1 MSECPISVVDV
12 TLTKAKPYAT
22 AGLSNRQVK
31 RRQEDGRVN
40 VSSEA
45 KGRTIGDI
53 VRDNVVTPFNIL
65 IGILLVTIFF
75 VAPWQD
81 ALFGIV
87 MIANALIGVYQEVK
101 AKRTLDRLN
110 LLNAPKTTV
119 IRNAKRK
126 SIDTHEIVQDD
137 LVEFEPGDQVVI
149 DGQVISSRGLEVDE
163 SLLTGE
169 PDQIPKLEG
178 QQVLSGSFVV
188 AGTGTVRATR
198 VGDDSY
204 AARLAA
210 EAKEFAVVSSELRNG
225 IDWMLKGIAW
235 LIVPTLALLMWS
247 QLRTADIRGAL
258 RGSIAGI
265 VAMVPQGLVLVT
277 SVAFAVGV
285 IRLGRRNALVQELMA
300 VEGLARVDVL
310 CVDKTGT
317 LTTGQLSVVDLE
329 ALVVDNVSEA
339 LGALAASDP
348 SPNSTL
354 QAIAAAYSPPP
365 GWHATASVPFSSARK
380 WAGASFGAGS
390 ESSAAN
396 SSWLL
401 GAPDVLAPNR
411 PDVVERAEQLA
422 RSGYRTVLLARS
434 REPLTDEI
442 PTDIEPAAFVLLL
455 DKPRPDVKRILEYF
469 DSQGV
474 AVKVISGDHPAT
486 VAAIARQVGIELPRP
501 PVDARNLPSDPEELA
516 DLMQERSIF
525 GRVTPQQKRSMVA
538 ALQSRGHVVAM
549 TGDGVNDVL
558 ALKDADIGIAMGSG
572 SSATKAA
579 SQIVLLDSSFATLPH
594 VVAEGRRVI
603 ANVERVA
610 NLYLT
615 KTVYALALA
624 MTIGVANIAFPFL
637 PRHLTLVGTV
647 TIGIPSFFLALS
659 PSARRA
665 RTGFLMRVLRFA
677 VPAGALAAAATF
689 VGYRL
694 VLDQPG
700 SSIIEARTAATYV
713 LTLIGLF
720 ILAVISRP
728 YNPAR
733 RTLMMAMA
741 GLTAIAFVSP
751 TLREFFELSL
761 PGFLEFMATIGIA
774 AITGAIIFASLRAV
788 EWSLLLPEFMRSRRV
803 ARMEARLRR
812 IDQDV
817 DTWLQRTWRQIKDL
831 YRRN

>member
-1 MSECPISVVDV
+1 MPAASSVGCV
-12 TLTKAKPYAT
+12 TLTKAESYAVS
-22 AGLSNRQVK
+22 GLTNRQVK
-31 RRQEDGRVN
+31 RRREEGRVN
-40 VSSEA
+40 TPPEGT
-45 KGRTIGDI
+45 GRTVQEII
-53 VRDNVVTPFNIL
+53 RDNLITPFNIL
-65 IGILLVTIFF
+65 IGVLLVAIFF

-81 ALFGIV
+81 GLFGIV
-87 MIANALIGVYQEVK
+87 MITNAAIGVYQEIK

-110 LLNAPKTTV
+110 VLNAPKTTV
-119 IRNAKRK
+119 IRNGKRRT
-126 SIDTHEIVQDD
+126 INTEEIVQDD
-137 LVEFEPGDQVVI
+137 LVEFKPGDQIVV

-198 VGDDSY
+198 VGPASY

-210 EAKEFAVVSSELRNG
+210 EAKEFALVRSELRSG
-225 IDWMLKGIAW
+225 IDLMLKGIAW
-235 LIVPTLALLMWS
+235 LIAPTLILLMWS
-247 QLRTADIRGAL
+247 QLRTAEIRGAL

-285 IRLGRRNALVQELMA
+285 VRLGRRQALVQELMA

-317 LTTGQLSVVDLE
+317 LTTGHLSAVDLE
-329 ALVVDNVSEA
+329 VLVVDDVSEA
-339 LGALAASDP
+339 LGALATADP
-348 SPNSTL
+348 NPNSTL
-354 QAIAAAYSPPP
+354 LAIKDAYPPP
-365 GWHATASVPFSSARK
+365 LGWNAIDVTPFSSARK
-380 WAGASFGAGS
+380 WSGASFAGRGT
-390 ESSAAN
+390 
-396 SSWLL
+396 WVL
-401 GAPDVLAPNR
+401 GAPDVIAHNR
-411 PDVVERAEQLA
+411 PDVLERSEQLA

-434 REPLTDEI
+434 RLPLGDNAL
-442 PTDIEPAAFVLLL
+442 PADIEPAAFVLLL
-455 DKPRPDVKRILEYF
+455 DRPRKDVKRILEYF
-469 DSQGV
+469 ESQSV
-474 AVKVISGDHPAT
+474 SLKVISGDHPAT
-486 VAAIARQVGIELPRP
+486 VAAIARQVGIELSRP
-501 PVDARNLPSDPEELA
+501 PMDGRELPRDPDELA

-525 GRVTPQQKRSMVA
+525 GRVSPQQKREMVA

-572 SSATKAA
+572 ATATRAA
-579 SQIVLLDSSFATLPH
+579 AQIVLLDSSFATLPH

-624 MTIGVANIAFPFL
+624 LTIGIANIAFPFL

-665 RTGFLMRVLRFA
+665 RTGFLWRVLRFA
-677 VPAGALAAAATF
+677 IPAGALAAAATF

-694 VLDQPG
+694 VLEQPG
-700 SSIIEARTAATYV
+700 ATIIEARTAATYV

-720 ILAVISRP
+720 VLAVISRP

-733 RTLMMAMA
+733 RTLLFAMA
-741 GLTAIAFVSP
+741 GLTAFAFISP
-751 TLREFFELSL
+751 SLRSFFELSL
-761 PGFLEFMATIGIA
+761 PDFLEFMATIGIA
-774 AITGAIIFASLRAV
+774 ALTGAIMFAALRAV
-788 EWSLLLPEFMRSRRV
+788 EWSLLIPDLFRSRR
-803 ARMEARLRR
+803 AQRIEARLRR
-812 IDQDV
+812 METDV
-817 DTWLQRTWRQIKDL
+817 ESWVERSWRQIREL

>member
-1 MSECPISVVDV
+1 MSERPSSVVNV

-31 RRQEDGRVN
+31 RRLADGRVN

-45 KGRTIGDI
+45 KGRTIGEI
-53 VRDNVVTPFNIL
+53 VKDNVVTPFNIL
-65 IGILLVTIFF
+65 IGVLLVAIFF

-87 MIANALIGVYQEVK
+87 MFTNAAIGVYQEIK

-119 IRNAKRK
+119 IRNGKRK
-126 SIDTHEIVQDD
+126 SIDTDQIVQDD
-137 LVEFEPGDQVVI
+137 LVEFKPGDQVVI
-149 DGQVISSRGLEVDE
+149 DGQVISSQGLELDE

-178 QQVLSGSFVV
+178 QQVLSGSFVA

-198 VGDDSY
+198 VGDASY

-210 EAKEFAVVSSELRNG
+210 EAKEFAVVGSELRNG
-225 IDWMLKGIAW
+225 IDAMLKGIAW

-247 QLRTADIRGAL
+247 QLRTTDIRGAL

-285 IRLGRRNALVQELMA
+285 IRLGRRKALVQELMA

-317 LTTGQLSVVDLE
+317 LTTGHLSVVDLE

-339 LGALAASDP
+339 LGALAAADP
-348 SPNSTL
+348 NPNSTL
-354 QAIAAAYSPPP
+354 QAIGAAYAPPA
-365 GWHATASVPFSSARK
+365 GWHATNVVPFSSARK
-380 WAGASFGAGS
+380 WSGASFGNG
-390 ESSAAN
+390 

-401 GAPDVLAPNR
+401 GAPDVLGRDRA
-411 PDVVERAEQLA
+411 DVVERAEQLA

-434 REPLTDEI
+434 REELTDEL
-442 PTDIEPAAFVLLL
+442 PSDLEPAAFVLLL
-455 DKPRPDVKRILEYF
+455 DRPRKDVKRILEYF
-469 DSQGV
+469 HSQEV
-474 AVKVISGDHPAT
+474 SVKVISGDHPAT
-486 VAAIARQVGIELPRP
+486 VAAIARQVGIELSRP
-501 PVDARNLPSDPEELA
+501 PIDARNLPTDPEELA

-525 GRVTPQQKRSMVA
+525 GRVTPQQKRAMVA

-572 SSATKAA
+572 ASATKAA

-624 MTIGVANIAFPFL
+624 LTIGVANIAFPFL

-665 RTGFLMRVLRFA
+665 RTGFLRRVLRFA
-677 VPAGALAAAATF
+677 IPAGALASAATF

-694 VLDQPG
+694 VLEQPG

-733 RTLMMAMA
+733 RTLLMAMGA
-741 GLTAIAFVSP
+741 LTAIAFVSP
-751 TLREFFELSL
+751 GLRGFFELAL

-788 EWSLLLPEFMRSRRV
+788 EWSLLLPDFLRSRRV
-803 ARMEARLRR
+803 ERMEARLQRF
-812 IDQDV
+812 DQDL
-817 DTWLQRTWRQIKDL
+817 DTWLQRTWRQIKAL